1 MTKNE
6 DQSEITR
13 LRDEVSQLR
22 QGQGSRQV
30 VTITRIRIGS
40 VVGMIAVATFFVFKM
55 IDGQVPPRNSL
66 TILMDVLL
74 PLSLLLVFGVL
85 LLCFYV
91 TYGPNPNEKW
101 IDRFLKKSS
110 DGDAEH
116 G

>member
-1 MTKNE
+1 MTQNE
-6 DQSEITR
+6 DQSEIKH

-22 QGQGSRQV
+22 QEQGSRQV
-30 VTITRIRIGS
+30 ARIRILS
-40 VVGMIAVATFFVFKM
+40 VIGMIGVATFFVFKM
-55 IDGQVPPRNSL
+55 IDLDGQVHPRNSL

-74 PLSLLLVFGVL
+74 PLSLLLVFGIL

-91 TYGPNPNEKW
+91 TYGPNPNERW